1 MQRTAHSASA
11 RTLKT
16 TRGRSSMSRRS
27 STSGRPATMEPLE
40 DRRLMTLV
48 APGATVLLPGTT
60 AAAQPAL
67 NGVVI
72 HDALLPFTVNDAAG
86 HTIFK
91 GHLQDRVVRENASGT
106 LDFYQGVRADA
117 GFPLAAFLDY
127 ASRTNFGG
135 YPIDAN
141 YRTDGIGSPL
151 IKPETASRSADSK
164 TVRFNFH
171 LDKVN
176 PGQFSLFYFAR
187 TTAKS
192 FDLNGSTALGFGQGP
207 VSGSGNGSI
216 KLATAEPT
224 PATKPPPGAIAG
236 VKFNDLNGDGKRQ
249 AGEPGLPNVR
259 IYLDANH
266 NGILDAGE
274 RSTLTNAAGQYAF
287 AGLPAGGYQVREVKP
302 AGWRQTAPATG
313 FYNVLLPIGG
323 AITGRDFGN
332 TRTVRISGTVFN
344 DANGNGVRNVGEAGL
359 SGFQVYLDANNNG
372 VFNAGEK
379 SLITGPTG
387 AYDFNGLP
395 PAVYH
400 VRVSP
405 KLFYHQTSPVG

>member
-16 TRGRSSMSRRS
+16 TRNRSAAAARRS
-27 STSGRPATMEPLE
+27 SATSRSATMEPLE
-40 DRRLMTLV
+40 DRRLMTVV
-48 APGATVLLPGTT
+48 APGATVFLPGTT

-127 ASRTNFGG
+127 ASRTSFGG
-135 YPIDAN
+135 YPVDAN

-187 TTAKS
+187 TTAKT

-207 VSGSGNGSI
+207 VPSSGNGSV

-224 PATKPPPGAIAG
+224 PSTVPPPRLG
-236 VKFNDLNGDGKRQ
+236 
-249 AGEPGLPNVR
+249 
-259 IYLDANH
+259 
-266 NGILDAGE
+266 
-274 RSTLTNAAGQYAF
+274 S
-287 AGLPAGGYQVREVKP
+287 
-302 AGWRQTAPATG
+302 
-313 FYNVLLPIGG
+313 
-323 AITGRDFGN
+323 
-332 TRTVRISGTVFN
+332 ISG
-344 DANGNGVRNVGEAGL
+344 
-359 SGFQVYLDANNNG
+359 
-372 VFNAGEK
+372 
-379 SLITGPTG
+379 
-387 AYDFNGLP
+387 
-395 PAVYH
+395 
-400 VRVSP
+400 
-405 KLFYHQTSPVG
+405 